1 MKFSILINTHNQK
14 QFLNKAIYSCV
25 NQKFKDY
32 EIIIVDTSDK
42 KNLKVPRRKNIKYFF
57 KKNKFIQAE
66 LNQMYKVKYGFKK
79 SKGKYIILMDGDD
92 KFSSKKLKFLN
103 KLTEKKKIF
112 FNQDIPNL
120 YFQNSKKL
128 NL

>member
-42 KNLKVPRRKNIKYFF
+42 KF
-57 KKNKFIQAE
+57 K
-66 LNQMYKVKYGFKK
+66 
-79 SKGKYIILMDGDD
+79 S
-92 KFSSKKLKFLN
+92 
-103 KLTEKKKIF
+103 TKKKK
-112 FNQDIPNL
+112 
-120 YFQNSKKL
+120 Y
-128 NL
+128 

>member
-25 NQKFKDY
+25 NQKFKNY

-57 KKNKFIQAE
+57 KKNKFMQPE
-66 LNQMYKVKYGFKK
+66 LNQMYKGKIWF
-79 SKGKYIILMDGDD
+79 SKIKR
-92 KFSSKKLKFLN
+92 
-103 KLTEKKKIF
+103 
-112 FNQDIPNL
+112 
-120 YFQNSKKL
+120 
-128 NL
+128 

>member
-42 KNLKVPRRKNIKYFF
+42 KN
-57 KKNKFIQAE
+57 
-66 LNQMYKVKYGFKK
+66 
-79 SKGKYIILMDGDD
+79 
-92 KFSSKKLKFLN
+92 
-103 KLTEKKKIF
+103 
-112 FNQDIPNL
+112 
-120 YFQNSKKL
+120 
-128 NL
+128 